1 MPNFLDKWI
10 LKALNEAGSQILS
23 KAQVNASWSKEIPKA
38 ISLGTAE
45 VIPRGYEIKII
56 LNAKSRDEGGVPQ
69 AAAFEFGS
77 GVHATVG
84 TAKTYVIKPKNA
96 NYLYFP
102 WNPKDVMKALNSRK
116 VHDYWDDAGLWV
128 FKYVD
133 HPGVAA
139 RPFIRP
145 AIEEVKPAIGV
156 RLIAAVRGGFRESLG
171 ARIEV
176 IK

>member
-1 MPNFLDKWI
+1 MPNFLDT
-10 LKALNEAGSQILS
+10 LVMKALTEAGNQVVSQ
-23 KAQVNASWSKEIPKA
+23 ARANASWSKEIPNA

-45 VIPRGYEIKII
+45 VIPGGYEIKII
-56 LNAKSRDEGGVPQ
+56 LNAKSEGGVPQ

-77 GVHATVG
+77 GIHRTVG

-128 FKYVD
+128 FKYID

-139 RPFIRP
+139 RPFVRP
-145 AIEEVKPAIGV
+145 AIEAHKPTIKTKLLLAL
-156 RLIAAVRGGFRESLG
+156 RAGFRNLLG
-171 ARIEV
+171 IRVEV